1 MAKGSGFPSPLCCI
15 VRRSTSLSKKILVVD
30 DNQDTVQILTAVLKR
45 GGYLVVAARDGVE
58 AVQKVQEEKPSL
70 VLSDIMM
77 PKLDGFGVMEAMRA
91 DPGMNQIPVLIISAK
106 VDPTSKAR
114 GLELGAKDY
123 IIKPINPGE
132 VLQKVRQHLQDAV

>member
-1 MAKGSGFPSPLCCI
+1 MAAK
-15 VRRSTSLSKKILVVD
+15 
-30 DNQDTVQILTAVLKR
+30 
-45 GGYLVVAARDGVE
+45 DGVE
-58 AVQKVQEEKPSL
+58 AVQKVQEEKPAL

-114 GLELGAKDY
+114 GMELGAKDY

-132 VLQKVRQHLQDAV
+132 VLQKVRQHLQDEY